1 MSHSTTEAC
10 AAELLEVIPLVFRTI
25 RSEMRQRRG
34 GDLSIPQFR
43 ALIFLNRQPGAS
55 LSELAEYLGLTS
67 ATSCRM
73 IDDLVERGLVSR
85 AASTVD
91 RRRVALRTTA
101 RGDEMLSAARQ
112 GTLQQLARLLE
123 PLPPDE
129 RTRITLAV
137 QQLRLIFSTQD

>member
-1 MSHSTTEAC
+1 MSPSSSEAC
-10 AAELLEVIPLVFRTI
+10 ASELLEVIPLVFRTI
-25 RSEMRQRRG
+25 RSEMRRRRG
-34 GDLSIPQFR
+34 SDLSIPQFR
-43 ALIFLNRQPGAS
+43 ALIFLKRQPGAS

-91 RRRVALRTTA
+91 RRRVALHTTA
-101 RGDEMLSAARQ
+101 RGDEVLSAARQ

-129 RTRITLAV
+129 RAQITRAME
-137 QQLRLIFSTQD
+137 QLRQIFCTQD